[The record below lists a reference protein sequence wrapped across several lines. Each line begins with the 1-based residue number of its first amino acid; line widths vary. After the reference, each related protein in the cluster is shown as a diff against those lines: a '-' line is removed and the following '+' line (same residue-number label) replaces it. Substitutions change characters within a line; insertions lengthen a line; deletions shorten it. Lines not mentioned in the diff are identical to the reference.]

1 MKPFFSSIFSTI
13 TEPSVFKVLSLSS
26 VSALCVQLAPVV
38 SVIAGLLAIG
48 YGLYKWIRDMR
59 NHTCNKDACPYRT
72 LPGDLD

>member
-1 MKPFFSSIFSTI
+1 MKQFFSSIFATL
-13 TEPSVFKVLSLSS
+13 TEPSVFKMLSLSS
-26 VSALCVQLAPVV
+26 ISALCIQLAPVV

-48 YGLYKWIRDMR
+48 YGLYKWIRDVR